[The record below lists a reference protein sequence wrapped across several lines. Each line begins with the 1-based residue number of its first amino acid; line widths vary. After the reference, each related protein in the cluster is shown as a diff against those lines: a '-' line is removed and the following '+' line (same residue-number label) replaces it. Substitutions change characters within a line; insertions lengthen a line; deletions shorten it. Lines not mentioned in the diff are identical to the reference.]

1 MGEIILNPF
10 NTNLN
15 PSYMKNIIL
24 IAFLSFNGLNLL
36 TDSNLLQAQDVNKV
50 APGVYKLV
58 ADTLGLRIFETVWT
72 PGAVAAFHTHPDYA
86 AYVVEGGTL
95 DVIEADGK
103 KTTFELTPGM
113 ALIAG
118 TESHSAIN
126 TGKTTI
132 KVIVVETT
140 RPRR

>member
-1 MGEIILNPF
+1 MLV
-10 NTNLN
+10 
-15 PSYMKNIIL
+15 S
-24 IAFLSFNGLNLL
+24 FLFFNGLMLWTN
-36 TDSNLLQAQDVNKV
+36 SNSIQAQDVHKV
-50 APGVYKLV
+50 ASSVYKLM
-58 ADTLGLRIFETVWT
+58 ADTLGLRVFETVWT
-72 PGAVAAFHTHPDYA
+72 PGATAAFHTHPDYA
-86 AYVVEGGTL
+86 AYVIEGGTL

-132 KVIVVETT
+132 RLVVVETT
-140 RPRR
+140 RPRK